1 MTYLVCYRL
10 AQTRPRVP
18 RKSPRERSS
27 RQTPPSCFVSARV
40 IGRLA
45 EGTFGFG
52 RLTFYQNFH
61 PRLPRSLPPPPPPP
75 PPATHPARRLTAA
88 SAAPP
93 TWRAPGGAADA
104 ASANRIAVDWFP
116 QRGGTSVVLKTSAS
130 ASAIKNRPTPNTA
143 PTVSPTRGTVARQ
156 RNERPEVPPRVP
168 RKPRRTWRRA
178 STDDRASGGEREKPK

>member
-61 PRLPRSLPPPPPPP
+61 PRLPRSLPP
-75 PPATHPARRLTAA
+75 T
-88 SAAPP
+88 
-93 TWRAPGGAADA
+93 PGGAADA

-168 RKPRRTWRRA
+168 GKPRRTWRRA